1 MPVHLDEMHC
11 ERYGNPRK
19 IFATGCR
26 QGNNGPGPVTT
37 ARVSRL
43 SRPVTILNIPCCQ
56 REGLVNDLMKPG
68 YWWTI
73 AGVILVLIL
82 LAAIMATGIALP
94 GTAVTTT
101 PGPGYGT
108 GQGAGTGSGIGPGA
122 GAGTGIGVGAGTG
135 TAGLTLLPMT
145 DISPLS
151 DNESGWII
159 FMAEEE
165 QMSHD
170 LYSRWAGM
178 YAVPVFSNIADAE
191 TTHAAEVRL
200 LVDRYGLSG
209 TRIGNAS
216 AGYSNAEIQALYDT
230 LAMQGDASL
239 TGAFEAGVAIE
250 TRDIADLD
258 TAMAGTT
265 RPDILQVYSF
275 LKQGSENHLDAFQR
289 QLGI

>member
-1 MPVHLDEMHC
+1 
-11 ERYGNPRK
+11 
-19 IFATGCR
+19 
-26 QGNNGPGPVTT
+26 
-37 ARVSRL
+37 
-43 SRPVTILNIPCCQ
+43 
-56 REGLVNDLMKPG
+56 MKPG

-73 AGVILVLIL
+73 AGIILVLIL

-101 PGPGYGT
+101 PGPGYGP
-108 GQGAGTGSGIGPGA
+108 GSGAGTGPGYGANQGA
-122 GAGTGIGVGAGTG
+122 GAGTGYGAGPVSGTG
-135 TAGLTLLPMT
+135 IGLAGISLLPMT
-145 DISPLS
+145 DTSPLS
-151 DNESGWII
+151 DNESGWIL

-209 TRIGNAS
+209 NRIGNAS
-216 AGYSNAEIQALYDT
+216 AGYTNPEIQALYTT
-230 LAMQGDASL
+230 LAVQGDASL

-275 LKQGSENHLDAFQR
+275 LKQGSENHLGAFQR

>member
-1 MPVHLDEMHC
+1 
-11 ERYGNPRK
+11 
-19 IFATGCR
+19 
-26 QGNNGPGPVTT
+26 
-37 ARVSRL
+37 
-43 SRPVTILNIPCCQ
+43 
-56 REGLVNDLMKPG
+56 MKPG

-101 PGPGYGT
+101 SGPGYGSGNGAGYGAGPGT
-108 GQGAGTGSGIGPGA
+108 GAGTGYGAGPGS
-122 GAGTGIGVGAGTG
+122 GTG
-135 TAGLTLLPMT
+135 TGLAGLALLPMT
-145 DISPLS
+145 DTSPLS
-151 DNESGWII
+151 DNESGWIL

-165 QMSHD
+165 QMAHD

-178 YAVPVFSNIADAE
+178 YTVPVFSNIADAE

-209 TRIGNAS
+209 TMIGNAS
-216 AGYSNAEIQALYDT
+216 TGYRHPEIQALSDT
-230 LAMQGDASL
+230 LAVQGDASL
-239 TGAFEAGVAIE
+239 TGAFEAGAAIE

-265 RPDILQVYSF
+265 RPDIVQVYSY
-275 LKQGSENHLDAFQR
+275 LRQGSENHLSAFQR
-289 QLGI
+289 QLGR